1 MIYFDLESHLG
12 TLYKIEAIFWEN
24 GNPNDKFFA
33 VTDADMPDAV
43 RRITGITPER
53 SLGGATERDTVFA
66 FWDFLQ
72 RNHAVAPQKI
82 VVNGKA
88 YHKVCCICYGGSR
101 ELQKIFLRFGIR
113 IVFDNKERGDLYE
126 YAKTYCDHLPLKSFR
141 QTVVNRYFSIQES
154 ELKSLPLLHTA
165 LVREA
170 TRPITEEECEILVS
184 RLTNLSAKDEDILRS
199 CERIAFDLFRI
210 LTVSDRQFTDTLLLL
225 FERTKARPH
234 AEDDWRRIVANV
246 ETKVK
251 HAASDSMMKLFDSS
265 LPEQIKSVYPLELS
279 CKILDGEGR
288 IGANLIEIG
297 YRKTKL
303 LVECGLELEPT
314 EPGKTIREKV
324 LRSRYDACLV
334 SHCHADHAGLID
346 KIEKKTTVYIGPTA
360 KRILQI
366 TEKKRYDNVLTFNGQ
381 TDIGGITVT
390 PYLCDHSAM
399 DSYMLC
405 FSANGKN
412 ILYTGDFRGHGRKSY
427 SALLS
432 RLPQVDILICER
444 TNPDGVKAWSEAKLQ
459 EKFEE
464 SMRENC
470 DVYVLTGTLNADRIV
485 TIYKACR
492 KTRRPLLVDDSQAY
506 RLNAIGGSIPHPR
519 SHKEIKVVHPS
530 ATRKFSG
537 MPPYTML
544 VRSSMTDALDKLL
557 DTRPNATLIYSMW
570 SGYRE
575 KEDIKRLLGIFERR
589 NCPIYT
595 LHTSGHADGDAIQK
609 LIDAVNPKETIFVH
623 GEV

>member
-12 TLYKIEAIFWEN
+12 TLYKIEAITWEN
-24 GNPNDKFFA
+24 GKPKDKFFA
-33 VTDADMPDAV
+33 FTNADMPDTV

-53 SLGGATERDTVFA
+53 SLTDADERETVFA
-66 FWDFLQ
+66 FWNFLQ

-82 VVNGKA
+82 VVNGKE
-88 YHKVCCICYGGSR
+88 YHKISCIGYGVSR
-101 ELQKIFLRFGIR
+101 ELQKIFLRFGIH
-113 IVFDNKERGDLYE
+113 IVFDNEERGDLYE
-126 YAKTYCDHLPLKSFR
+126 YAKTYCNHLPLKSFR
-141 QTVVNRYFSIQES
+141 QSVMNRYFSIQES
-154 ELKSLPLLHTA
+154 EVNSLPLLYTA

-170 TRPITEEECEILVS
+170 KRPITEEECEQLVS
-184 RLTNLSAKDEDILRS
+184 RLTNLSAKDEDLLRS

-210 LTVSDRQFTDTLLLL
+210 LAINEKQFTDTLSFL
-225 FERTKARPH
+225 FEKTKTRPR
-234 AEDDWRRIVANV
+234 AEDDWRRIVANI
-246 ETKVK
+246 ETRVK
-251 HAASDSMMKLFDSS
+251 KSDSDKMMQQFENS

-346 KIEKKTTVYIGPTA
+346 KIEKKTSVYIGPAA

-381 TDIGGITVT
+381 LDIGGITVT

-405 FSANGKN
+405 FSANGKS

-444 TNPDGVKAWSEAKLQ
+444 TNPDGVKAWRETKLQ
-459 EKFEE
+459 EKFEDL
-464 SMRENC
+464 MRGNR
-470 DVYVLTGTLNADRIV
+470 DIYVLTGTMNVDRIV
-485 TIYKACR
+485 TIYKASR
-492 KTRRPLLVDDSQAY
+492 KTRRLILVDGTQAL
-506 RLNAIGGSIPHPR
+506 RLNKIGGSIPHPR
-519 SHKEIKVVHPS
+519 SHKEIKVVRPS
-530 ATRKFSG
+530 ATCKFSG
-537 MPPYTML
+537 MQPYTML
-544 VRSSMTDALDKLL
+544 IRSSMTAALDQLL
-557 DTRPNATLIYSMW
+557 ETRPDATLIYSMW
-570 SGYRE
+570 SGYRK
-575 KEDIKRLLGIFERR
+575 KEDIKQLLEIFERR

-595 LHTSGHADGDAIQK
+595 LHTSGHADSDAIQK
-609 LIDAVNPKETIFVH
+609 LIDTVKPKEIKYVH